1 MLTASQNPVLNG
13 RPCEKRGKSIFLYH
27 PIFRQYEEILGDN
40 TWTPSAEEYRAT
52 ETLGK
57 IAVDFYADGSA
68 YAAALKPALSKI
80 LEFPLASDGGDTSSD
95 GVMTVVIHADSEPI
109 PCLLLN
115 LEMANESGCDPSF
128 EVVLS
133 YRRFC
138 SKENYR
144 KVWSSC
150 RCPSFLLAVTGPW
163 LCVMGAVFVEKVV
176 SQPLSHFIWIGEGKN
191 AIASLDDRTRQL
203 CALSR
208 SLKELKTFYETL
220 DFNHNIDPADL
231 ALPYP
236 TQIPNEP
243 PFRYM
248 IPFLDDS
255 RKAIFK
261 GKRSCGKSIVV
272 KFTDRYNEK
281 AHRILAKHG
290 LAPQLLHIQSIGGGL
305 TMVVMDLVRGLTL
318 DEVTRDS
325 ISPRR
330 IVMRCARRSNSCT
343 KKISYLEIYDL
354 PMFYF
359 PTTGVRF

>member
-1 MLTASQNPVLNG
+1 MRTLSPYHAFSSIWKWRMKVDVIRRLKWFYHIEDFVPRKTIGRFGVAAAARASFSPSPVLG
-13 RPCEKRGKSIFLYH
+13 FALWAQFSSKKSSHNHLVTLSGSV
-27 PIFRQYEEILGDN
+27 RVK
-40 TWTPSAEEYRAT
+40 TPS
-52 ETLGK
+52 
-57 IAVDFYADGSA
+57 
-68 YAAALKPALSKI
+68 
-80 LEFPLASDGGDTSSD
+80 
-95 GVMTVVIHADSEPI
+95 
-109 PCLLLN
+109 LL
-115 LEMANESGCDPSF
+115 
-128 EVVLS
+128 
-133 YRRFC
+133 
-138 SKENYR
+138 
-144 KVWSSC
+144 W
-150 RCPSFLLAVTGPW
+150 T
-163 LCVMGAVFVEKVV
+163 
-176 SQPLSHFIWIGEGKN
+176 
-191 AIASLDDRTRQL
+191 DRTRQL